1 MGQINSNTNQYYIGI
16 TFLEATPRT
25 DKNGR
30 TKSYC
35 QMHTL
40 FILFLIIVIDFFIMF
55 NRLSYSKYL
64 FKYIIL

>member
-1 MGQINSNTNQYYIGI
+1 MGQINSNTNQYYIGT

-40 FILFLIIVIDFFIMF
+40 FILFLIIDIDFLLCLIICLIQ
-55 NRLSYSKYL
+55 NIYL
-64 FKYIIL
+64 NI